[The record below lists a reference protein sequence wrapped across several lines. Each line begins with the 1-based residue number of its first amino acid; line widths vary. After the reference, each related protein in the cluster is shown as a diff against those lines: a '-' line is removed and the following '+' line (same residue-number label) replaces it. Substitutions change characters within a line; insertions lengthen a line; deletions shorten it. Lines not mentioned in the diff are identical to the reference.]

1 MRFITSF
8 STPRSTA
15 GSTRMRLSTRSPWRR
30 KASSPN
36 RAAGTSP
43 NCIFRSG
50 SSSGWQS
57 PGWGAAASPIGS
69 ASSGRPKNWPPGK
82 NRRSRRSDTGCT
94 SISTAPAAGQYR
106 SRRPSGSCCRRPA
119 SVRAPRGPRY
129 ARPMPFVSKTVEVAA
144 DAASI
149 LAIVADFE
157 SYPQWNQEI
166 KGLWVLAR
174 YDDGRPSQL
183 RLDAAYEAI
192 EDTLIQAVYYPG
204 PNQIQTVMQ
213 QGNLFK
219 KQEQLFSVVEMGAT
233 SLLTVDMDV
242 EPALPVPAPMVKKLA
257 DNVLD
262 YLAENLKRR
271 AEELSSEN

>member
-1 MRFITSF
+1 
-8 STPRSTA
+8 
-15 GSTRMRLSTRSPWRR
+15 
-30 KASSPN
+30 
-36 RAAGTSP
+36 
-43 NCIFRSG
+43 
-50 SSSGWQS
+50 
-57 PGWGAAASPIGS
+57 
-69 ASSGRPKNWPPGK
+69 
-82 NRRSRRSDTGCT
+82 
-94 SISTAPAAGQYR
+94 
-106 SRRPSGSCCRRPA
+106 
-119 SVRAPRGPRY
+119 
-129 ARPMPFVSKTVEVAA
+129 MPFVSKTVEVAA

-242 EPALPVPAPMVKKLA
+242 EPAMPIPAPMVKKLA

-271 AEELSSEN
+271 AEELSSES